1 MRRSSSSEAGYSL
14 PEMLTVV
21 AIIGV
26 LSLVIVPQFV
36 TMYQSARVKSNMRNF
51 TTDLRKMRSLA
62 AERGVQTKLS
72 YSTGATARTYT
83 MYYGSAA
90 IGTTQTW
97 TPLGKGGL
105 ATKSLDSVINFP
117 ADSASTPQTFSD
129 VNGDGTLDV
138 IFLPNGGCSM
148 PKDPLDATK
157 TLGFGSITIK
167 TALKK
172 VTVQQYQIDINPVG
186 RVLATPK

>member
-1 MRRSSSSEAGYSL
+1 MRRSSRFEAGYSL

-36 TMYQSARVKSNMRNF
+36 NMYQSARVKSNMRNF

-72 YSTGATARTYT
+72 YATGGNARTYE

-90 IGTTQTW
+90 IGTSQTW
-97 TPLGKGGL
+97 TKLGSNNEYVR
-105 ATKSLDSVINFP
+105 SLDSVINFP
-117 ADSASTPQTFSD
+117 GDSVSTPQTFND
-129 VNGDGTLDV
+129 VDGDGKLDI
-138 IFLPNGGCSM
+138 IFLPNGSCSM
-148 PKDPLDATK
+148 PKDPSDPTK
-157 TLGFGSITIK
+157 TLSVGSITIK
-167 TALKK
+167 TPLKR

>member
-1 MRRSSSSEAGYSL
+1 MRRSSRFEAGYSL

-26 LSLVIVPQFV
+26 LSLVVVPQFV
-36 TMYQSARVKSNMRNF
+36 NMYQSARVKSNMRNF

-72 YSTGATARTYT
+72 YSTGSAARTYE

-97 TPLGKGGL
+97 TKLGTNGQYL
-105 ATKSLDSVINFP
+105 KSLDSVINFP
-117 ADSASTPQTFSD
+117 ADSASTPQTFND
-129 VNGDGTLDV
+129 VDADGKLDI

-148 PKDPLDATK
+148 PKDPNDPTK
-157 TLGFGSITIK
+157 TLSVGSITIK
-167 TALKK
+167 TPLKK